1 MFNILAP
8 IFGLIALAYAARKIN
23 ILGPSAYVELNRCV
37 ASLALPALIFDNV
50 AHVTPSHLNQP
61 GFAASFGEGW
71 DAQLLVILSALS
83 TGTGAIMLA
92 DVYKRDLE
100 VTSTAAMVSTILSAL
115 SLSLCLTI
123 VSRIL

>member
-1 MFNILAP
+1 VFNILAP

-61 GFAASFGEGW
+61 GFAASFGAHPLKAG
-71 DAQLLVILSALS
+71 DVIQRAALSAH
-83 TGTGAIMLA
+83 GDGPIIEPGGPA
-92 DVYKRDLE
+92 
-100 VTSTAAMVSTILSAL
+100 
-115 SLSLCLTI
+115 
-123 VSRIL
+123 